1 PCNGPNPRPPI
12 IALVMVTDQP
22 LDDDLSVLILKG
34 TIDHSPPPVIGAA
47 IVEHANFTRASEE
60 PLGPLKTCPELLERD
75 PIHVCRSLAVIGP
88 LDPSHPNVVAQMQFV
103 DVHPVGVI

>member
-1 PCNGPNPRPPI
+1 MLNAPRTIVRWGCCGTGLLYSKGKPCNGPNPRPPI

-75 PIHVCRSLAVIGP
+75 PIHVCR
-88 LDPSHPNVVAQMQFV
+88 
-103 DVHPVGVI
+103 